1 MCSQASN
8 SVAGVT
14 VATRAS
20 CTLALSDGS
29 GDQNLACPLA
39 IPAGVACTYLAF
51 VPTAADITVVSISY
65 SECVPPLSPPSPPPP
80 PPTTSPPPPPATS
93 PPPPPPS
100 PVVVQCINP
109 TTVSITFS
117 TDAGLQPGSPLGDTT
132 IGCSATN
139 IIGAIHAAVHSPI
152 VATEGTVLC
161 FNASLTVANSA
172 IANTSTTCLQF
183 TNAAGFPT
191 STTNNPGQLL
201 KVTSGNSNYQIIS
214 YLEFGCT
221 FSQDGKVT
229 TCPGHTTQ
237 TLTLTPFV
245 VSGSVTTD
253 LSTIS
258 WQFSGGLWNVDAI
271 DENSGAPRNANGKP
285 TARR

>member
-1 MCSQASN
+1 M
-8 SVAGVT
+8 
-14 VATRAS
+14 
-20 CTLALSDGS
+20 
-29 GDQNLACPLA
+29 
-39 IPAGVACTYLAF
+39 
-51 VPTAADITVVSISY
+51 SIKFN
-65 SECVPPLSPPSPPPP
+65 
-80 PPTTSPPPPPATS
+80 T
-93 PPPPPPS
+93 
-100 PVVVQCINP
+100 NG
-109 TTVSITFS
+109 
-117 TDAGLQPGSPLGDTT
+117 GLQPGSPLGDTT
-132 IGCSATN
+132 NGCSATN

-161 FNASLTVANSA
+161 FDASMTVANSA

-191 STTNNPGQLL
+191 STTNNPGKLL
-201 KVTSGNSNYQIIS
+201 KVTSGNTGYQVIS

-221 FSQDGKVT
+221 FSSGGQVT
-229 TCPGHTTQ
+229 NCPGGTSM
-237 TLTLTPFV
+237 TLMLTPYV

-271 DENSGAPRNANGKP
+271 DENSGAWRKANGEP